1 MNFGL
6 KNIYINL
13 SLVILLLLS
22 AMGVVF
28 AEDSQDLEKAELR
41 KKYQMEFIELY
52 DQKLYLQSLRPA
64 KEIVALTKEIFGEN
78 SYRLITPL
86 NNLGSAYYMVEEYEL
101 AQEIFKEC
109 IQLIELN
116 RNIISPELSSPLYG
130 IALTLNQ
137 FGQYED
143 AIRVLD
149 RALRINHVNNG
160 LYNPDQIKIHDSL
173 TESYVGVRDVEKANH
188 HQSFQVFISKKY
200 YGIENPQVDESL
212 NKLAKWYKRTGQ
224 VYSEREIHRELLSR
238 QETRLDGDIA
248 SLVETYKNLSF
259 SHRREGM
266 DLFQSVAPLK
276 DAIEAIDLMESPDL
290 NLKFEVLLD
299 LGDTYI
305 SYGRI
310 QSARKAYLE
319 CWMLINED
327 QTMRKAIENRFSEPV
342 RVRNVQIPKTYPLP
356 PIGEEIGKTI
366 PGLISLKYDVDSNG
380 QTMNIEVVESAPQG
394 IIDQAAIKVINRV
407 IYRPRYIDAEPQL
420 TEGLNIR
427 HEYNVRL
434 SDIED
439 EEIEDTNTEAIEES
453 SDAPLEN
460 PIG

>member
-1 MNFGL
+1 MDSGL
-6 KNIYINL
+6 KNIYIK
-13 SLVILLLLS
+13 LLLIILFIFNGIGL
-22 AMGVVF
+22 AF
-28 AEDSQDLEKAELR
+28 SQENQNLEKAELR
-41 KKYQMEFIELY
+41 NKYQNEFIELY

-64 KEIVALTKEIFGEN
+64 KEIVTLTKEIFGES

-116 RNIISPELSSPLYG
+116 RNIISPELSSPLFG

-143 AIRVLD
+143 AIKILD

-200 YGIENPQVDESL
+200 YGIDNPQVDESL

-224 VYSEREIHRELLSR
+224 VYSEREIHKELLTR
-238 QETRLDGDIA
+238 QESRSDGDIA

-266 DLFQSVAPLK
+266 DLFQSVNPLK
-276 DAIEAIDLMESPDL
+276 DAIEVIDLMESPDL

-310 QSARKAYLE
+310 QAARKAYLE
-319 CWMLINED
+319 CWMLINDD
-327 QTMRKAIENRFSEPV
+327 QTMRGTIEDRFSRPV
-342 RVRNVQIPKTYPLP
+342 RVRNVQVPKTYPLP
-356 PIGEEIGKTI
+356 PIGEEVGKTI
-366 PGLISLKYDVDSNG
+366 PGSISLKYDVDLNG
-380 QTMNIEVVESAPQG
+380 QTINIEVIESAPAG
-394 IIDQAAIKVINRV
+394 IIDQEAIKVINRV

-434 SDIED
+434 TDIED
-439 EEIEDTNTEAIEES
+439 EEIEDPDTKPIENS

>member
-1 MNFGL
+1 LNSDL
-6 KNIYINL
+6 KIICIKL
-13 SLVILLLLS
+13 SLAMLLILNSIGL
-22 AMGVVF
+22 VF
-28 AEDSQDLEKAELR
+28 SQDNQNLEKAELR
-41 KKYQMEFIELY
+41 NKYQNEFIELY
-52 DQKLYLQSLRPA
+52 DQELYLQSLRPA
-64 KEIVALTKEIFGEN
+64 KEIVTLTKEIFGEN

-86 NNLGSAYYMVEEYEL
+86 NNLGSTYYMVEEYEL
-101 AQEIFKEC
+101 AQEIFMEC

-116 RNIISPELSSPLYG
+116 SNIISPELSSPLYG

-143 AIRVLD
+143 AIKVLD

-173 TESYVGVRDVEKANH
+173 TESYVGIRDVEKANH

-200 YGIENPQVDESL
+200 FGIENPQVDESL
-212 NKLAKWYKRTGQ
+212 NKLARWYKRTGQ
-224 VYSEREIHRELLSR
+224 VYSEREIHKELLSR
-238 QETRLDGDIA
+238 QESRLDGDIA

-266 DLFQSVAPLK
+266 DLFQSVNPLK
-276 DAIEAIDLMESPDL
+276 DAIEVIELMESPDL

-305 SYGRI
+305 SFGRI

-327 QTMRKAIENRFSEPV
+327 QTMRSTIEDRFSSPV
-342 RVRNVQIPKTYPLP
+342 RVRNIQVPKTYPLP
-356 PIGEEIGKTI
+356 PIGEEIGKTM
-366 PGLISLKYDVDSNG
+366 PGLISLKYDVDLNG
-380 QTMNIEVVESAPQG
+380 QTINIEVIESVPEG
-394 IIDQAAIKVINRV
+394 IIDQEAIKVINRI

-427 HEYNVRL
+427 HEYNIRL

-439 EEIEDTNTEAIEES
+439 EEIEDTNTDAIEDS

>member
-1 MNFGL
+1 MLLILNSIGL
-6 KNIYINL
+6 AF
-13 SLVILLLLS
+13 SQ
-22 AMGVVF
+22 
-28 AEDSQDLEKAELR
+28 DSQNLEKAELR
-41 KKYQMEFIELY
+41 NKYQNEFIELY
-52 DQKLYLQSLRPA
+52 DQELYVQSLRPA
-64 KEIVALTKEIFGEN
+64 KEIVTLTKEIFGEN

-143 AIRVLD
+143 AIKVLD

-173 TESYVGVRDVEKANH
+173 TESYVGIRDVEKANH

-200 YGIENPQVDESL
+200 YGIDNPQVDESL

-224 VYSEREIHRELLSR
+224 VYSEREIHKELLTR
-238 QETRLDGDIA
+238 QESRSDGDIA

-266 DLFQSVAPLK
+266 DLFQSVNPLK
-276 DAIEAIDLMESPDL
+276 DAIEVIDLMESPDL

-310 QSARKAYLE
+310 QAARKAYLE
-319 CWMLINED
+319 CWMLINDD
-327 QTMRKAIENRFSEPV
+327 QTMRGTIEDRFSRPV
-342 RVRNVQIPKTYPLP
+342 RVRNVQVPKTYPLP
-356 PIGEEIGKTI
+356 PIGEEIGKTM
-366 PGLISLKYDVDSNG
+366 PGIWS
-380 QTMNIEVVESAPQG
+380 
-394 IIDQAAIKVINRV
+394 IK
-407 IYRPRYIDAEPQL
+407 
-420 TEGLNIR
+420 
-427 HEYNVRL
+427 NV
-434 SDIED
+434 
-439 EEIEDTNTEAIEES
+439 
-453 SDAPLEN
+453 
-460 PIG
+460 

>member
-1 MNFGL
+1 MLLILNSIGL
-6 KNIYINL
+6 
-13 SLVILLLLS
+13 
-22 AMGVVF
+22 VF
-28 AEDSQDLEKAELR
+28 SQDNQNLEKAELR
-41 KKYQMEFIELY
+41 NKYQNEFIELY
-52 DQKLYLQSLRPA
+52 DQELYLQSLRPA
-64 KEIVALTKEIFGEN
+64 KEIVTLTKEIFGEN

-86 NNLGSAYYMVEEYEL
+86 NNLGSTYYMVEEYEL
-101 AQEIFKEC
+101 AQEIFMEC

-116 RNIISPELSSPLYG
+116 SNIISPELSSPLYG

-143 AIRVLD
+143 AIKVLD

-173 TESYVGVRDVEKANH
+173 TESYVGIRDVEKANH

-200 YGIENPQVDESL
+200 FGIENPQVDESL
-212 NKLAKWYKRTGQ
+212 NKLARWYKRTGQ
-224 VYSEREIHRELLSR
+224 VYSEREIHKELLSR
-238 QETRLDGDIA
+238 QESRLDGDIA

-266 DLFQSVAPLK
+266 DLFQSVNPLK
-276 DAIEAIDLMESPDL
+276 DAIEVIELMESPDL

-305 SYGRI
+305 SFGRI

-327 QTMRKAIENRFSEPV
+327 QTMRSTIEDRFSSPV
-342 RVRNVQIPKTYPLP
+342 RVRNIQVPKTYPLP
-356 PIGEEIGKTI
+356 PIGEEIGKTM
-366 PGLISLKYDVDSNG
+366 PGLISLKYDVDLNG
-380 QTMNIEVVESAPQG
+380 QTINIEVIESVPEG
-394 IIDQAAIKVINRV
+394 IIDQEAIKVINRI

-427 HEYNVRL
+427 HEYNIRL

-439 EEIEDTNTEAIEES
+439 EEIEDTNTDAIEDS

>member
-1 MNFGL
+1 MDSVL
-6 KNIYINL
+6 KINYL
-13 SLVILLLLS
+13 KVFLA
-22 AMGVVF
+22 AMLIFSVVPM
-28 AEDSQDLEKAELR
+28 ASSQENKDLENAALR
-41 KKYQMEFIELY
+41 NKYQNEFIELY

-64 KEIVALTKEIFGEN
+64 KEIVDLTKELFGEN

-101 AQEIFKEC
+101 AQEIFREC
-109 IQLIELN
+109 IQIIESN
-116 RNIISPELSSPLYG
+116 SNIISPELSSPLYG

-143 AIRVLD
+143 AVKVLD

-173 TESYVGVRDVEKANH
+173 TESYVGAKDVEKANH

-200 YGIENPQVDESL
+200 YGINNLQVDESL
-212 NKLAKWYKRTGQ
+212 NKLAQWYKRTGQ
-224 VYSEREIHRELLSR
+224 IYSEREIHRELLNR
-238 QETRLDGDIA
+238 QETRKEGDMA

-266 DLFQSVAPLK
+266 DLFQSINPLK
-276 DAIEAIDLMESPDL
+276 KAIEAINLMEAPDL

-305 SYGRI
+305 SFGRI
-310 QSARKAYLE
+310 QSAKKAYLE

-327 QTMRKAIENRFSEPV
+327 QLMREIIEDRFSEPV
-342 RVRNVQIPKTYPLP
+342 RVRNVQIPKTFPLP
-356 PIGEEIGKTI
+356 IIGEEIGETM
-366 PGLISLKYDVDSNG
+366 PGSISINYDVDMNG
-380 QTMNIEVVESAPQG
+380 QTINIEVIESTPKG
-394 IIDQAAIKVINRV
+394 IIDKEASKIINRV
-407 IYRPRYIDAEPQL
+407 IYRPKYIDAEPQS
-420 TEGLNIR
+420 TEGLSTR

-434 SDIED
+434 SGIED
-439 EEIEDTNTEAIEES
+439 EKSKESDSEITEEPL
-453 SDAPLEN
+453 DDPLEN

>member
-1 MNFGL
+1 MNSDL
-6 KNIYINL
+6 KIICIKL
-13 SLVILLLLS
+13 SLAMLLILNSIGL
-22 AMGVVF
+22 VF
-28 AEDSQDLEKAELR
+28 SQDNQNLEKAELR
-41 KKYQMEFIELY
+41 NKYQNEFIELY
-52 DQKLYLQSLRPA
+52 DQELYLQSLRPA
-64 KEIVALTKEIFGEN
+64 KEIVTLTKEIFGEN

-86 NNLGSAYYMVEEYEL
+86 NNLGSTYYMVEEYEL
-101 AQEIFKEC
+101 AQEIFMEC

-116 RNIISPELSSPLYG
+116 SNIISPELSSPLYG

-143 AIRVLD
+143 AIKVLD

-173 TESYVGVRDVEKANH
+173 TESYVGIRDVEKANH

-200 YGIENPQVDESL
+200 FGIENPQVDESL
-212 NKLAKWYKRTGQ
+212 NKLARWYKRTGQ
-224 VYSEREIHRELLSR
+224 VYSEREIHKELLSR
-238 QETRLDGDIA
+238 QESRLDGDIA

-266 DLFQSVAPLK
+266 DLFQSVNPLK
-276 DAIEAIDLMESPDL
+276 DAIEVIELMESPDL

-305 SYGRI
+305 SFGRI

-327 QTMRKAIENRFSEPV
+327 QTMRSTIEDRFSSPV
-342 RVRNVQIPKTYPLP
+342 RVRNIQVPKTYPLP
-356 PIGEEIGKTI
+356 PIGEEIGKTM
-366 PGLISLKYDVDSNG
+366 PGLISLKYDVDLNG
-380 QTMNIEVVESAPQG
+380 QTINIEVIESVPEG
-394 IIDQAAIKVINRV
+394 IIDQEAIKVINRI

-427 HEYNVRL
+427 HEYNIRL

-439 EEIEDTNTEAIEES
+439 EEIEDTNTDAIEDS

>member
-1 MNFGL
+1 MNSGL
-6 KNIYINL
+6 KNIFINL
-13 SLVILLLLS
+13 SLALLLTIN
-22 AMGVVF
+22 GVNLAF
-28 AEDSQDLEKAELR
+28 SQENQDLDKAELR
-41 KKYQMEFIELY
+41 KKYQTEFIELY

-64 KEIVALTKEIFGEN
+64 KEIVVLTKEIFGEKN
-78 SYRLITPL
+78 YRLITPL
-86 NNLGSAYYMVEEYEL
+86 NNLGSVYYMIEEYEL
-101 AQEIFKEC
+101 AQEIFNEC

-137 FGQYED
+137 FGQHED
-143 AIRVLD
+143 AIKVLD
-149 RALRINHVNNG
+149 RALRINHVNKG

-173 TESYVGVRDVEKANH
+173 TESYVGIRDVEKANH

-212 NKLAKWYKRTGQ
+212 NKLANWYKRTGQ
-224 VYSEREIHRELLSR
+224 VYSEREIHKELLNR
-238 QETRLDGDIA
+238 QESRINGDIG
-248 SLVETYKNLSF
+248 SLIETYKNLSF

-266 DLFQSVAPLK
+266 DIFQSVNPLK
-276 DAIEAIDLMESPDL
+276 DAIEVIDRMKDPDL

-305 SYGRI
+305 SFGRI

-319 CWMLINED
+319 CWMLINDD
-327 QTMRKAIENRFSEPV
+327 QTMREIIEDRFSEPI

-356 PIGEEIGKTI
+356 PIGEEIGETM
-366 PGLISLKYDVDSNG
+366 PGSIALKYDVDLNG
-380 QTMNIEVVESAPQG
+380 QTINIEVIESTPEG
-394 IIDQAAIKVINRV
+394 IIDNEAIKVINKV
-407 IYRPRYIDAEPQL
+407 VYRPKYIDAEPQL

-434 SDIED
+434 LDIEQEKTGD
-439 EEIEDTNTEAIEES
+439 GDTGTIEEE
-453 SDAPLEN
+453 SDTPLEN

>member
-1 MNFGL
+1 MNSDL
-6 KNIYINL
+6 KNIYFNL
-13 SLVILLLLS
+13 SLAVMLTYNGIGLAFS
-22 AMGVVF
+22 Q
-28 AEDSQDLEKAELR
+28 ESQDLEKAELR
-41 KKYQMEFIELY
+41 NKYQTEFIELY

-64 KEIVALTKEIFGEN
+64 KEVVALSREIFGEN
-78 SYRLITPL
+78 NYRLITPL
-86 NNLGSAYYMVEEYEL
+86 NNLGSTYYMVGEYEL

-137 FGQYED
+137 FGQYDD
-143 AIRVLD
+143 AIKVLE

-160 LYNPDQIKIHDSL
+160 LYNLDQIKIHDSL
-173 TESYVGVRDVEKANH
+173 TESYIGIKDVEKANH

-200 YGIENPQVDESL
+200 FGIDNPQVDESL
-212 NKLAKWYKRTGQ
+212 DKLSNWYKRTGQ
-224 VYSEREIHRELLSR
+224 VYSEREIHKELLNR
-238 QETRLDGDIA
+238 QESRMDGDVVTLI
-248 SLVETYKNLSF
+248 ETYKNLSF
-259 SHRREGM
+259 SHRREGI
-266 DLFQSVAPLK
+266 DIFQSVNPLK
-276 DAIEAIDLMESPDL
+276 EAIEVIDLMENPNL

-305 SYGRI
+305 SFGRI

-319 CWMLINED
+319 CWMLINEN
-327 QTMRKAIENRFSEPV
+327 QALRETIEDRFSQPV
-342 RVRNVQIPKTYPLP
+342 RVRNVRIPKSYPLP
-356 PIGEEIGKTI
+356 PIGEEIGETI
-366 PGLISLKYDVDSNG
+366 PGSISLRYDVDLNG
-380 QTMNIEVVESAPQG
+380 QTINIEVIESTPED
-394 IIDQAAIKVINRV
+394 IIDREAIKAINRV
-407 IYRPRYIDAEPQL
+407 VYRPRYINAEPQL

-434 SDIED
+434 LDIEEKID
-439 EEIEDTNTEAIEES
+439 DTETEALEGD